1 MPQIVTIPISSLGE
15 NKTKLKKNSY
25 GLCTVSA
32 FVYYLED
39 FVPIRK
45 ISIIIRTDNYLPP
58 PLCGLKKKKK
68 KKNELPSGIKIR
80 PSPPPILWEHNY
92 IRALNCHV

>member
-1 MPQIVTIPISSLGE
+1 MVTIPISSLGE
-15 NKTKLKKNSY
+15 NKTKLEKNSY

-45 ISIIIRTDNYLPP
+45 ISIIY
-58 PLCGLKKKKK
+58 
-68 KKNELPSGIKIR
+68 
-80 PSPPPILWEHNY
+80 
-92 IRALNCHV
+92 

>member
-1 MPQIVTIPISSLGE
+1 MVTFAISSLGE
-15 NKTKLKKNSY
+15 NKTKVKKKNSY

-45 ISIIIRTDNYLPP
+45 ISIIY
-58 PLCGLKKKKK
+58 
-68 KKNELPSGIKIR
+68 
-80 PSPPPILWEHNY
+80 
-92 IRALNCHV
+92 

>member
-1 MPQIVTIPISSLGE
+1 MVTFPISSLGE
-15 NKTKLKKNSY
+15 NKTKLKKKKNSY

-45 ISIIIRTDNYLPP
+45 ISIIY
-58 PLCGLKKKKK
+58 
-68 KKNELPSGIKIR
+68 
-80 PSPPPILWEHNY
+80 
-92 IRALNCHV
+92 